1 MPMNEVPETD
11 NQSVF
16 AQEVEAT
23 APPPETVL
31 TPQEQQKA
39 QKKSVKRKRIVL
51 LGVVGIILLVGLA
64 MVGGMMLK
72 PDPVE
77 VVTPTP
83 TPIPMKNFT
92 QMEKE
97 LSRLE
102 AVVVNANPALDTL
115 AAPPIDENLT
125 F

>member
-1 MPMNEVPETD
+1 MNEIQETD

-39 QKKSVKRKRIVL
+39 HKKAGKRKMIIL
-51 LGVVGIILLVGLA
+51 LGIFGIILLVGLGVA
-64 MVGGMMLK
+64 GSMFLK
-72 PDPVE
+72 PVPVE
-77 VVTPTP
+77 IVSPTP
-83 TPIPMKNFT
+83 TPIPVKNFT
-92 QMEKE
+92 GMEKE
-97 LSRLE
+97 LFRLE
-102 AVVVNANPALDTL
+102 EVVNKADPNQDTL
-115 AAPPIDENLT
+115 AAPPIDESLT